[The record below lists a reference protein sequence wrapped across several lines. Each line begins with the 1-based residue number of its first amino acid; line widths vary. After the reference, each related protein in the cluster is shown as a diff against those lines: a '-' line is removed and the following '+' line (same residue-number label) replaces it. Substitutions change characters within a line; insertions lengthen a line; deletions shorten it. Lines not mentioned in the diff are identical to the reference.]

1 MNWEYFAARELV
13 LVEIRRAHLELTAY
27 LHKLDIKELTPLSIF
42 KSTQLGVQTVVVWS
56 FMGLVGNYFKGVLI
70 TILF

>member
-1 MNWEYFAARELV
+1 MLQESFV
-13 LVEIRRAHLELTAY
+13 LVEITRAHLELTAY
-27 LHKLDIKELTPLSIF
+27 LHKQDIKELTPLSIF

-56 FMGLVGNYFKGVLI
+56 FMGLVGNYFKGGLI